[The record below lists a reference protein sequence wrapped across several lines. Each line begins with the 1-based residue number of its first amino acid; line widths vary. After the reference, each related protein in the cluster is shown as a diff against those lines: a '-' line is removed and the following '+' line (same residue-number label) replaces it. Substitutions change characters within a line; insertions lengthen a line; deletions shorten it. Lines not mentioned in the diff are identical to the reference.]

1 MATKQLMFEEKAWGA
16 IRSGVTKLA
25 DAVKVTLG
33 PTGRNVVLQ
42 KSWGSPR
49 VTKDGVTVSKEIE
62 LPHAFENMG
71 AKMVNEVASKTS
83 DQAGDGTTTAVV
95 LAEAIFKEG
104 LRNVTAG
111 ASPISIKRGI
121 DRAVEI
127 AVRQIAK
134 QSIKI
139 KDRGDVAKV
148 GTISANGEPP
158 TRTWRH
164 IDRAEAERHLRYVL
178 SHDLAY
184 DGVVREEEEA
194 LGISRAFLALFSK
207 AATCFTNHDIDER
220 GAPGSG
226 HPILNSTFEGG
237 VGVVDGQR
245 AGLLFVTGDD

>member
-1 MATKQLMFEEKAWGA
+1 MTALARMRGPMRFEILPAPDRDPAAEGWEFLPGTVVVAQRWRRSYLDGIGRSLRDPPIDEAKRAERDAGGPVLVALRQWEAEPPLPATNLHLRLVEPADLRRVRAAVEE
-16 IRSGVTKLA
+16 RDPDCLVCLA
-25 DAVKVTLG
+25 
-33 PTGRNVVLQ
+33 
-42 KSWGSPR
+42 
-49 VTKDGVTVSKEIE
+49 EI
-62 LPHAFENMG
+62 
-71 AKMVNEVASKTS
+71 
-83 DQAGDGTTTAVV
+83 AGDGSRMSPEQVLLDLAV
-95 LAEAIFKEG
+95 LALGQA
-104 LRNVTAG
+104 LARW
-111 ASPISIKRGI
+111 SRS
-121 DRAVEI
+121 
-127 AVRQIAK
+127 
-134 QSIKI
+134 
-139 KDRGDVAKV
+139 
-148 GTISANGEPP
+148 EPP